1 MHNIIEELEKLEEK
15 LRKAIRR
22 GEYFGQG
29 EYFGD
34 SYICSI
40 ADKLYQLQ
48 QQLKEANNVQ
58 QDLSHN

>member
-15 LRKAIRR
+15 LRKAIR
-22 GEYFGQG
+22 QG

-34 SYICSI
+34 SYICGI
-40 ADKLYQLQ
+40 ADKLYQL

-58 QDLSHN
+58 QDISHN